1 MDSTRVQFNCG
12 MLRRENKVTVLDGH
26 TQKVETLK
34 FSPDGETLVST
45 GQDGTILLC
54 DWNEVLTGSSGGD
67 K

>member
-12 MLRRENKVTVLDGH
+12 MLRRGTRSLFLMGIH
-26 TQKVETLK
+26 RRVETLK
-34 FSPDGETLVST
+34 FSPNGETLVST
-45 GQDGTILLC
+45 ARDGTILLC